1 MKSNPMKFI
10 LAIALLSL
18 LSCKKENLDLRV
30 IAPGTKCTIKA
41 GVFSSSDKQ
50 PIQPVIVDG
59 VFSQSNNALI
69 FYKVTDTQGVDW
81 EIPDTDLI
89 VAQ

>member
-1 MKSNPMKFI
+1 MKFI

-18 LSCKKENLDLRV
+18 LSCKKDNLALRV

-41 GVFSSSDKQ
+41 GVFGTGDKQ
-50 PIQPVIVDG
+50 PAQPVVVDG
-59 VFSQSNNALI
+59 VFSQNNALI
-69 FYKVTDTQGVDW
+69 FYSVTDTQGVDW
-81 EIPDTDLI
+81 QIPDSDLV